1 MKILLK
7 KYGFFYNIVKNS
19 IIYKNLIIK
28 ITKVILIQGK
38 IDDNI
43 IFYQKINK
51 KTMIL
56 QSICNDIKRKITCRR
71 MIITLKDL
79 KIKILKILHLKCMLN
94 IIVELQ
100 EF

>member
-1 MKILLK
+1 MK
-7 KYGFFYNIVKNS
+7 FFYNIVKNS

-28 ITKVILIQGK
+28 ITKVILIQCK

-56 QSICNDIKRKITCRR
+56 QSICNDIKPKITCRR
-71 MIITLKDL
+71 MIITLKNL

>member
-1 MKILLK
+1 
-7 KYGFFYNIVKNS
+7 
-19 IIYKNLIIK
+19 
-28 ITKVILIQGK
+28 
-38 IDDNI
+38 
-43 IFYQKINK
+43 
-51 KTMIL
+51 MIL